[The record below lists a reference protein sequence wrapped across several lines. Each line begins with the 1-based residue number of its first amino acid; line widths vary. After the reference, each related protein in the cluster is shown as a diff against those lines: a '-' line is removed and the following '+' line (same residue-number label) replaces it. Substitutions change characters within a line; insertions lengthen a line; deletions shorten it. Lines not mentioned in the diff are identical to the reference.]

1 MTDLFQNFQGADIDR
16 LVECIKAA
24 RAAGLSIDKYT
35 SAGVNDNSGNVWLA
49 SEDWTGCVY
58 CSIGFDVQW
67 CYTCMN
73 CGEEYDFDS
82 YAEMIEFETAQYE
95 KHDSECDACATETEA
110 A

>member
-16 LVECIKAA
+16 LVECIRAA
-24 RAAGLSIDKYT
+24 RAAGLNIDKYT
-35 SAGVNDNSGNVWLA
+35 SAGINDNSGNVWLA

-58 CSIGFDVQW
+58 CSINFDVQW
-67 CYTCMN
+67 NYSCMN

-82 YAEMIEFETAQYE
+82 YQEMVEFERAQYE

>member
-16 LVECIKAA
+16 LVECIRAA

-58 CSIGFDVQW
+58 CSINFDVQW
-67 CYTCMN
+67 NYSCMN

-82 YAEMIEFETAQYE
+82 YTEMVEFVRALYE

-110 A
+110 V

>member
-16 LVECIKAA
+16 LIECIKAA

-35 SAGVNDNSGNVWLA
+35 SAGVNNNSGNVWLA

-67 CYTCMN
+67 CYTCMD
-73 CGEEYDFDS
+73 CGEEYDFDT
-82 YAEMIEFETAQYE
+82 YADMVTFETEQYE
-95 KHDSECDACATETEA
+95 KHNGGCDVCSEVTA
-110 A
+110 